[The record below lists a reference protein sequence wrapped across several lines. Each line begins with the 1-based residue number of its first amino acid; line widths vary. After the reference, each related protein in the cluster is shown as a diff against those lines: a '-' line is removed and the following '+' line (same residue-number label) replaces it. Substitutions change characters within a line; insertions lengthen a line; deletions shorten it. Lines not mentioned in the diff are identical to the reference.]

1 MHYISSNASSHKG
14 KNEKMI
20 PSKKEWSNS
29 SFFCATLMRN
39 CLSTVLRTELP
50 EGSIENSTPQR
61 EDQEEPTHR
70 LQTKAR
76 FHFILGFLLH
86 KKQRVQAEGSTQR
99 ERGWASCYVWWP
111 TSLLYSTLVTTWIA
125 LHLLFYP
132 LEEKKNCNE
141 VAERRTAWKQF
152 LRKQKDLAMVVS
164 EFHPTTN
171 RNEKRDKETSWA
183 DATAASSH
191 GNIRNLHCTLRW
203 T

>member
-20 PSKKEWSNS
+20 PSKKERSNS

-39 CLSTVLRTELP
+39 CLSTVLRIELP

-99 ERGWASCYVWWP
+99 ERGWASCYV
-111 TSLLYSTLVTTWIA
+111 
-125 LHLLFYP
+125 
-132 LEEKKNCNE
+132 
-141 VAERRTAWKQF
+141 
-152 LRKQKDLAMVVS
+152 
-164 EFHPTTN
+164 
-171 RNEKRDKETSWA
+171 
-183 DATAASSH
+183 
-191 GNIRNLHCTLRW
+191 
-203 T
+203 